1 MEELKRQFDEM
12 ERRFGEQAD
21 MLAQARAEQREAL
34 SLARAVIDQQA
45 VAQRV
50 PSTVYIPRDRKLPDF
65 SGCRSRPGES
75 SVEDWIN
82 SMKSAFK
89 VMKIPE
95 EDKIEFVK
103 QYLKDEAKMTVK
115 FMLNGREKSVDEIF
129 DALDQTYGDKLPIG
143 SRLKEFYDRKQMPGE
158 TIRSYA
164 YDLQEK
170 LSIIQNRDPSRVP
183 DADGVLKEQLVLGQ
197 VKSHLFI

>member
-1 MEELKRQFDEM
+1 M
-12 ERRFGEQAD
+12 
-21 MLAQARAEQREAL
+21 QARAEQREAL
-34 SLARAVIDQQA
+34 SLAKTVIEQQA
-45 VAQRV
+45 VTQRAQ
-50 PSTVYIPRDRKLPDF
+50 STVYIPRDRKLPEF
-65 SGCRSRPGES
+65 SGCRSKPGELS
-75 SVEDWIN
+75 IEEWIS

-95 EDKIEFVK
+95 DRIEFVK

-115 FMLNGREKSVDEIF
+115 IMLNEKEKAVDEIF

-170 LSIIQNRDPSRVP
+170 LSIIQSREPSRVP
-183 DADGVLKEQLVLGQ
+183 DGDGTLKEQLVLGLKDDSSL
-197 VKSHLFI
+197 VPSLTVP